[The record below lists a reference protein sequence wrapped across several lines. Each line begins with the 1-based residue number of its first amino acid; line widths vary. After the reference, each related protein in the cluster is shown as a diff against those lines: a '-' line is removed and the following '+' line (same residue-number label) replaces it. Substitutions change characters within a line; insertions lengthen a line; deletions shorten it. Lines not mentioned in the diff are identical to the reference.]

1 MILAARL
8 TCIVG
13 LILAVALIFS
23 IVMARAGGDDRQC
36 PSDDVSCHC
45 AEQTLQDG
53 EAAETPQQKT
63 DYDRCMVVQPRINLC
78 DKDFRAGKLQPGDE
92 IGACYAKATNNTCEG
107 GDLDGSRMQVCTDWI
122 GSHPKPKPVAF
133 KPWQRIWQC
142 NDIRVTETGIR
153 PGVINYDLAGTIWGG
168 SQFTY
173 DLNREKIYFNGRA
186 CLPVR

>member
-1 MILAARL
+1 MILTARL

-13 LILAVALIFS
+13 LMLAVALIFS
-23 IVMARAGGDDRQC
+23 IIMARAGTGPGDDRQC
-36 PSDDVSCHC
+36 PAGDVACKC
-45 AEQTLQDG
+45 AEETLQDG
-53 EAAETPQQKT
+53 EAAETPQQKA
-63 DYDRCMVVQPRINLC
+63 DYDRCMQ
-78 DKDFRAGKLQPGDE
+78 RA
-92 IGACYAKATNNTCEG
+92 
-107 GDLDGSRMQVCTDWI
+107 S
-122 GSHPKPKPVAF
+122 KPVAF

-142 NDIRVTETGIR
+142 SDIRVTESGIR